1 MKTSNAHDRD
11 DDRGGPRPAP
21 RTPAATRP
29 RRSRLRGAAV
39 AAVAAG
45 AVALGGLA
53 VADRGDRGDRTE
65 RIVERASD
73 RLDLDDAQRASL
85 ATLVGTVAG
94 LRGELA
100 GDGAGEALLALV
112 AGPTLDQA
120 GALALVESRAD
131 AVRAA
136 APALVAS
143 AAAFYDG
150 LDERQRERVDGLI
163 ERVGEGR
170 GGRGWRH

>member
-1 MKTSNAHDRD
+1 MNASNAHDRD
-11 DDRGGPRPAP
+11 ADRTDPDRPSPAP

-29 RRSRLRGAAV
+29 RRARLRTAAV

-53 VADRGDRGDRTE
+53 VADRGDRTE
-65 RIVERASD
+65 RVVERASD
-73 RLDLDDAQRASL
+73 RLDLDDVQRDSL
-85 ATLVGTVAG
+85 ATLVETVAG

-100 GDGAGEALLALV
+100 GDGTGEALLALV

-120 GALALVESRAD
+120 GALALIESRAD

-150 LDERQRERVDGLI
+150 LDERQRERVDGLL

-170 GGRGWRH
+170 GGRHR